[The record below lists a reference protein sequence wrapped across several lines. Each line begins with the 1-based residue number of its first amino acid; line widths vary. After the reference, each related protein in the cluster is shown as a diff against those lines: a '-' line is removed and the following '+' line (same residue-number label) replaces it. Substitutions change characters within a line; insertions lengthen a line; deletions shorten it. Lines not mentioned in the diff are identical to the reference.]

1 MVGVSIVLFALMGT
15 IGVGYLLNGNTTYQ
29 TVDDYEYVTDVTGL
43 YNYTPVAAY
52 APYSPAAN
60 NYQYSTV
67 KADLGT
73 YTSGISYTEAG
84 AANLNP
90 IVTPDTEPTSVTTTI
105 AYADL
110 PGTEYETNVIYTM
123 GYDGSTHVRD
133 ELTELYSKIIP
144 VRAVI
149 GELGGYNSIV
159 ISTPNLN
166 ASVALWNNA
175 VTSDFTFQPVGV
187 YYPSE
192 DASGDTSVNTLNLA
206 ISNNSSAAG
215 GQRAAWPEVYG
226 APTSSIAGSLTTT
239 GGSTLIYN
247 NIPVGTI
254 NSYRI
259 LPNGTL
265 TYTYSVGDE
274 IRYIT
279 ASVDSS
285 YLIVY
290 SNTVSNS
297 DYSPIDY
304 DETYTPGLTYT
315 VNYYGS
321 VDYLDPNYG
330 VSTTANTVYWSNG
343 NDIGSVQ
350 WLIKRPSATTA
361 QTFTAYHADDTAA
374 STFTVNYDTWW
385 TLNYNGATI
394 NMGKAWDGV
403 LITAYYTGELQWSPV
418 RSFTN
423 FTEYRLGNTTTIE
436 ASAPMNAAISY
447 YTITKATGAPSFNF
461 AVVGTSVASGT
472 VPGAMFDASFNISN
486 YFPQYDDVRVSF
498 DSAAYVGTEV
508 KVGTWTMDVDSGS
521 FVGEFTIAGETYNVD
536 LTKPWSINWTSA
548 DTVSITYT
556 PYNKMGTKTVTILNQ
571 DAAKVVN
578 LSGQWVIDTD
588 LYEITST
595 QQPVYNWNFGHWGL
609 AKVPFIVCVIGL
621 IALLSIAYRIAGVN
635 FHGLDYAV
643 IALASLIIWVI
654 L

>member
-15 IGVGYLLNGNTTYQ
+15 IGVGYLLNGNTTYE
-29 TVDDYEYVTDVTGL
+29 TVDGYDYVTDVTGL
-43 YNYTPVAAY
+43 YTYTPVAAY

-90 IVTPDTEPTSVTTTI
+90 IITPSSGYATTTATI
-105 AYADL
+105 SYADL
-110 PGTEYETNVIYTM
+110 PGNEVRCTAYIAMQNNNGNQTEA
-123 GYDGSTHVRD
+123 SS
-133 ELTELYSKIIP
+133 LLYAKIIP
-144 VRAVI
+144 LRSLTNQI
-149 GELGGYNSIV
+149 GAYTSLTIPLPNLSAKYTVEINGTTYSAPYTIQPLGIYV
-159 ISTPNLN
+159 STPSTAAT
-166 ASVALWNNA
+166 ASADVITAAINNKA
-175 VTSDFTFQPVGV
+175 TAGGSDSIRTGVNSAISFSAGNISYSNTPVGV
-187 YYPSE
+187 
-192 DASGDTSVNTLNLA
+192 ASAITVN
-206 ISNNSSAAG
+206 
-215 GQRAAWPEVYG
+215 
-226 APTSSIAGSLTTT
+226 
-239 GGSTLIYN
+239 
-247 NIPVGTI
+247 
-254 NSYRI
+254 
-259 LPNGTL
+259 PNGTAE
-265 TYTYSVGDE
+265 YTYLTGGNLTTSVVE
-274 IRYIT
+274 I
-279 ASVDSS
+279 DSTN
-285 YLIVY
+285 LILLTNNVTNPNF
-290 SNTVSNS
+290 SR
-297 DYSPIDY
+297 PLEY
-304 DETYTPGLTYT
+304 DETYTPELTYT
-315 VNYYGS
+315 KTIYTDVA
-321 VDYLDPNYG
+321 YLDANYG
-330 VSTTANTVYWSNG
+330 VSTTADTVYWSNG

-361 QTFTAYHADDTAA
+361 QTFTAYHADNTAA

-385 TLNYNGATI
+385 TLSYNGATI

-447 YTITKATGAPSFNF
+447 YTITKTAGAPSFNF
-461 AVVGTSVASGT
+461 AVVGTSVASGY
-472 VPGAMFDASFNISN
+472 VPGAMFNASFNISN

-498 DSAAYVGTEV
+498 DSAAYVGTSV
-508 KVGTWTMDVDSGS
+508 TVGTWTMNVDSGS
-521 FVGEFTIAGETYNVD
+521 FVGEFTIGSETYSVD

-588 LYEITST
+588 LYEITSKEE
-595 QQPVYNWNFGHWGL
+595 PVYNWNFGHWGL